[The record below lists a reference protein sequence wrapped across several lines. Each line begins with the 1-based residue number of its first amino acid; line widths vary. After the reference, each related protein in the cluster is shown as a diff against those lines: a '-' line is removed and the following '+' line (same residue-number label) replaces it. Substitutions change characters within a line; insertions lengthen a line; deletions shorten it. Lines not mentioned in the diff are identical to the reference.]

1 MKIIEIIIGPLL
13 LFIWLIINIIYVFEK
28 IRSIIQEKNKD
39 ITFVV
44 KCEKCKNEH
53 NATIDELLS
62 THISKNISWTMS
74 AEIGALGA
82 SGTKYN
88 YFAKKIYC
96 PTCKKKTW
104 SEIKDYNKLAI
115 KNTKI
120 MMPLLL
126 KCLGSLLIGGSIIR
140 FIIELFTK

>member
-1 MKIIEIIIGPLL
+1 MKIIGIIIGPLL
-13 LFIWLIINIIYVFEK
+13 LFIWLIINIIYVFRK
-28 IRSIIQEKNKD
+28 IRNIIREKNKD
-39 ITFVV
+39 ITLVV

-62 THISKNISWTMS
+62 TYMSKNISRTMS
-74 AEIGALGA
+74 AEIGVLGA
-82 SGTKYN
+82 SVTKYY

-126 KCLGSLLIGGSIIR
+126 KCLGSLLIGGAIII
-140 FIIELFTK
+140 FVIELFT